1 LAIHHQSV
9 KAMLISVV
17 ILSIAVPIQISM
29 TSPKFEP
36 YIVKA
41 TIDTAVLMGFPAS
54 RAARKYALQAQKPDF
69 FMTEMAIP
77 TKPIEWRLLYFKK
90 LFS

>member
-1 LAIHHQSV
+1 
-9 KAMLISVV
+9 MLISAV
-17 ILSIAVPIQISM
+17 ILSIAVPMQISI

-54 RAARKYALQAQKPDF
+54 RAARKHALQSQKPDF